1 MNRLEE
7 ILEYNKEFVKQKG
20 YEKYITSKHPD
31 KKMVILTCMDTR
43 LTNLLPKAMNI
54 KNGDAKIIKNAGATI
69 AHPFGSV
76 MRSIIVAIYEFNA
89 EDVFVVAHK
98 GCGMS
103 NLDTSSLIET
113 IRDRGISD
121 EVIDTIYNSG
131 INIKKWLHGFDSVE
145 ESVKDS
151 VEVVRKHPLIPKN
164 IRVHGL
170 VIDSSTGELEV
181 IVNGNKIMNK
191 L

>member
-1 MNRLEE
+1 MNRLQEV
-7 ILEYNKEFVKQKG
+7 LKHNKEFVEDKG
-20 YEKYITSKHPD
+20 YEEYITSKHPD
-31 KKMVILTCMDTR
+31 KKMVVLTCMDTR
-43 LTNLLPKAMNI
+43 LTDLLPKAMNI

-69 AHPFGSV
+69 THPFGSA
-76 MRSIIVAIYEFNA
+76 MRSIIVAIYEFDA

-103 NLDTSSLIET
+103 NLDTSSFIET

-121 EVIDTIYNSG
+121 EVINTIYNSG

-151 VEVVRKHPLIPKN
+151 VELIKKHPLVPKN

-170 VIDSSTGELEV
+170 VMDSSTGKLDI
-181 IVNGNKIMNK
+181 IVDGNN
-191 L
+191 

>member
-7 ILEYNKEFVKQKG
+7 VLKHNKGFVEDKK
-20 YEKYITSKHPD
+20 YEEYITSKHPD
-31 KKMVILTCMDTR
+31 KKMVVLTCMDTR
-43 LTNLLPKAMNI
+43 LTDLLPRAMNI

-69 AHPFGSV
+69 THPFGSV
-76 MRSIIVAIYEFNA
+76 MRSLIVAIYEFNA
-89 EDVFVVAHK
+89 EDVFIVAHK

-103 NLDTSSLIET
+103 NLDTSLFIKT
-113 IRDRGISD
+113 IMDRGIS
-121 EVIDTIYNSG
+121 EEIIDTLYNSG

-151 VEVVRKHPLIPKN
+151 VELVKKHPLVPKN

-170 VIDSSTGELEV
+170 VMDSSTGELQV
-181 IVNGNKIMNK
+181 IVDGNK
-191 L
+191 